1 MSTLVVVRA
10 GVVDGGATVTTE
22 TIDVDGAP
30 VVTTALDIVGDDTG
44 VEPLSP
50 VPGEAL
56 VTGVVVDV
64 VEVVVDV
71 VVDDVVVVVVSS
83 SGMLIT

>member
-30 VVTTALDIVGDDTG
+30 VVATAPEITGDDIG

-50 VPGEAL
+50 AL
-56 VTGVVVDV
+56 GGAFVTGVVVDV
-64 VEVVVDV
+64 VDVVVDV